1 MTPKDRQLA
10 VRRTTLSF
18 AIAPM
23 SLSPKENIMFEFFN
37 IARKRRLSFEQLQTM
52 QMVAQ
57 QVVLSLEGSVKIPGA
72 TKKALALKLMGEL
85 LEQLGI
91 VAPDSLI
98 DTAIEAAVG
107 LLKALDAQAPRA
119 GPVPPAPPIPSGKAA
134 IKLDISGRPQTGNLE
149 RGLSL

>member
-1 MTPKDRQLA
+1 
-10 VRRTTLSF
+10 
-18 AIAPM
+18 
-23 SLSPKENIMFEFFN
+23 MFEIFN
-37 IARKRRLSFEQLQTM
+37 IARKKRLSYEQLQTM

-57 QVVLSLEGSVKIPGA
+57 QVVLSLEGSVKITGA
-72 TKKALALKLMGEL
+72 SKKALALKLMGEL

-107 LLKALDAQAPRA
+107 LLKALESQAPRPQ
-119 GPVPPAPPIPSGKAA
+119 PVPPL
-134 IKLDISGRPQTGNLE
+134 KLDVSGRPATGTE